1 MPAIYRVHSIRMP
14 PTCNMTWSHVAQ
26 GGVINTLGEGIY
38 PSDMVLPPW
47 SGPVIGM
54 VPYNCIYTYIY
65 IGVPPGPGFMPGL
78 SAPSYMQAV
87 FQRSWRIARPKEQS
101 SACVGQTAVGPSI
114 AGPRAFAPR
123 EVVGSKLTRPDLDSR
138 PLLWLRSSVLDH
150 NPGAHRPVES
160 WCLLLSPPWQGT
172 RLSYLAQVLPHEG

>member
-1 MPAIYRVHSIRMP
+1 MMPAIYRVHSIRMP

-47 SGPVIGM
+47 SGPVIGI

-138 PLLWLRSSVLDH
+138 PLLWLGYQLCWVPTQAPAGLF
-150 NPGAHRPVES
+150 ES
-160 WCLLLSPPWQGT
+160 WCLLLSPQYRGT
-172 RLSYLAQVLPHEG
+172 RLSALAQERPR